1 MILLINFRSTKA
13 FKISEMGENELNNA
27 ELTSLVSSGIDTRMA
42 LVITLP
48 GIVENASLV
57 LRVQAEFVGLKDQFL
72 AALGGE
78 GAAPAQEFPP
88 PVPVMTPT
96 ELRLTKEMMAVR
108 KENRVLN
115 RKNSRD
121 VLRKKELDKIKSPL
135 HKKLYNSYTAVKH
148 LLEDVKEEAL
158 VGAPT
163 SDWERLG
170 DIESGVWD
178 PDQCSFTLHNI
189 IQSVK
194 SMAE

>member
-1 MILLINFRSTKA
+1 
-13 FKISEMGENELNNA
+13 MGDNDNSLNNA
-27 ELTSLVSSGIDTRMA
+27 ELTSLVSSAINSRMA
-42 LVITLP
+42 VVIALS
-48 GIVENASLV
+48 GIVENAALV

-72 AALGGE
+72 SALGGD
-78 GAAPAQEFPP
+78 GAPAQELPP
-88 PVPVMTPT
+88 PVPLMTPT
-96 ELRLTKEMMAVR
+96 ELRITKELNEVR

-115 RKNSRD
+115 KKNARD
-121 VLRKKELDKIKSPL
+121 VLRKKELDNIKSPL